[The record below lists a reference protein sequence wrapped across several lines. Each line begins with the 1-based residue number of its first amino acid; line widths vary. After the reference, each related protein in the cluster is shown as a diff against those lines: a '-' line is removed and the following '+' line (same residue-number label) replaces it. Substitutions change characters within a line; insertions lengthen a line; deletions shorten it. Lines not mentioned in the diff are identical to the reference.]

1 MALLTALAMA
11 IPAAAHAQPYGR
23 PYDRPYDRDDQRRT
37 YDRDDQRRTYDRD
50 RDAWWDRD
58 RYDRRRWAGDYR
70 GRWVPLARGVSAR
83 TERQFINVGG
93 DGRYRRLWIE
103 AVRGEPVILR
113 IAIVFSDRTR
123 QVIEYR
129 DSLPAGTGEV
139 IDLHGRD
146 RRIHRIII
154 HTDPRSRGA
163 YSVYGA

>member
-23 PYDRPYDRDDQRRT
+23 PYDRT

-50 RDAWWDRD
+50 RDAWRDRD
-58 RYDRRRWAGDYR
+58 RYDRYDRSRWAGDYR

-83 TERQFINVGG
+83 TERQLINVGG
-93 DGRYRRLWIE
+93 DDRYRRLWIE

-129 DSLPAGTGEV
+129 GSLPAGTGEV

-146 RRIHRIII
+146 RRVHRIII

>member
-1 MALLTALAMA
+1 MTRMAFLTALAMA

-23 PYDRPYDRDDQRRT
+23 PYDR
-37 YDRDDQRRTYDRD
+37 DDQRRTYDRD
-50 RDAWWDRD
+50 RDARWDRD
-58 RYDRRRWAGDYR
+58 RYDRYDRSRWAGDHR

-83 TERQFINVGG
+83 TERQFIHVGG

-103 AVRGEPVILR
+103 AVRGEPVIRR

-129 DSLPAGTGEV
+129 DALPAGTGAM

-146 RRIHRIII
+146 RRIQRIII
-154 HTDPRSRGA
+154 HTDPWSRGA